1 MKKKLKMN
9 WFNDL
14 SKKIFSVISVAVLI
28 SLVAVSCADGGGGL
42 NLFSLSDDAQL
53 GAELDTEIRNNPAE
67 YPILNNPNAEE
78 YLQGIVDKIVQSPDV
93 QFEDEFI
100 YDVTIIDQDS
110 VVNAFA
116 TPGGY
121 IYVYTGLLKFM
132 PNEAALAG
140 VLGHEVAH
148 AEERHATERMTTSYG
163 LSALLSIVLGENPG
177 QLETMAANLL
187 GGLYLLKNSRSDEL
201 ESDEMSFR
209 YLDDTE
215 YYPAAMEY
223 FFEELGDGSTN
234 FSIEQLL
241 ITHPD
246 PDIRLEEIRKLA
258 SENNVSPTVDNLFT
272 DRYQQFLST
281 LN

>member
-1 MKKKLKMN
+1 MN